1 MSLPLSF
8 SLLLLLAYAI
18 YIMLGFYIISVNTRK
33 AINRLFFAICMAAGI
48 WAFGYS
54 AAMYA
59 PDHGIALSFYRFSS
73 IGWCML
79 FGLQLHFI
87 VILTGEKPLLD
98 KNPWAAVL
106 FYLPGLIAVFP
117 FALLGSLAPGI
128 YNLVPTAI
136 GWINM
141 FPLAGWNLF
150 FVIYFIIYTAASV
163 LLLLGTSPAA
173 VSPEA
178 KKTNNWLGL
187 IFAAILVFAL
197 FTEVLFPG
205 PASFMAAQMAPVGML
220 LPVLF
225 VYCSYRN
232 SAFMVTAP
240 SKTPEPGR
248 ILNEASLVKYY
259 QYSSMAFIGGS
270 VLGFASLYHFAQRPL
285 VPSLLFCFLL
295 FAMGGIIQII
305 SRIPPENELR
315 ENIFIPLLALSVPL
329 LTYPFL
335 DIASV
340 TVWVLPAIMI
350 LMSIIYHKRSKL
362 IILGVAIILTQLW
375 VWCQVPY
382 LHPQVSSASHL
393 ARIGIFVVLLWLAN
407 FVNRTY
413 IQRLEENEAQIR
425 FQTLVSKISSSFV
438 NVNESNIDEKIQ
450 EMLHLCGEFFQA
462 EKAYLL
468 SFFRND
474 RVKLHSWSTD
484 DAEIALDS
492 LPQMNADNFP
502 WWAENMMIA
511 NEVRIINAAD
521 LPDHAA
527 AEKDL
532 MQRYNAQT
540 AISVVVT
547 YKDKNLGN
555 LFFTARE
562 GSSFWREDHKELL
575 LVLVNLL
582 KDAMIKVEAEKE
594 IAYLAFYDGLTGL
607 PNRTLFRNRLEQAIY
622 LARRLE
628 KLLGVIFI
636 DLDAFKAVNDSIGH
650 DGGDKIL
657 QQVAERLT
665 ECLRKQDTVTR
676 FGGDEYLIMLNQ
688 MDRIEDI
695 QKVAENLMNV
705 FNQPFA
711 IDQQEFFLTAS
722 VGISVYPE
730 DGEDVDTLI
739 KNADIAMYT
748 SKEKGRDQ
756 FTFCSPHMKDD
767 ILANMKLTN
776 SLYRALE
783 RNELSLHYQPQID
796 ANTQNIVGIEALL
809 RWNHPEL
816 GAISPVIFIPIAERT
831 GLIKPIGQW
840 VMRAACSQGKA
851 WQDSGL
857 PPIRIAVNL
866 STDQFHN
873 ADLVGMVSEIL
884 AETGLEAKYLELEIT
899 ETAAVNESL
908 NMIEVLHD
916 LKELGVTIAIDD
928 FGINHSSLNRLK
940 SLPVDRLKIDR
951 QFVFGIEEGSIDQA
965 IAKTII
971 QLAKNLQ
978 LKVIAEGVET
988 ETQYVFFHEHLCDE
1002 IQGFYFFKPM
1012 PADEIEPILGDR
1024 AK

>member
-8 SLLLLLAYAI
+8 SLLMLLAYAV
-18 YIMLGFYIISVNTRK
+18 YMLLGFYIISLNTRK
-33 AINRLFFAICMAAGI
+33 AINRLFFAVCMALGI

-59 PDHGIALSFYRFSS
+59 PDNGIALAFYRFSS
-73 IGWCML
+73 VGWCML
-79 FGLQLHFI
+79 FGLQLHFS
-87 VILTGEKPLLD
+87 
-98 KNPWAAVL
+98 AVLVGKETFLKENRWVYAL

-117 FALLGSLAPGI
+117 FAIMGSLAPSI

-150 FVIYFIIYTAASV
+150 FVSYFVIYTAASA
-163 LLLLGTSPAA
+163 LLLGISTAA
-173 VSPEA
+173 VSPEN
-178 KKTNNWLGL
+178 KKTNRWLGL
-187 IFAAILVFAL
+187 IFTAFLVFAL
-197 FTEVLFPG
+197 FTEVLFPD

-220 LPVLF
+220 LLVLF
-225 VYCSYRN
+225 VYYSYRH

-240 SKTPEPGR
+240 SKTAEPGR

-259 QYSSMAFIGGS
+259 QYSSMAFISGS
-270 VLGFASLYHFAQRPL
+270 ALGFASLYHFAQRPI

-305 SRIPPENELR
+305 SHIPPENELR
-315 ENIFIPLLALSVPL
+315 ENIFIPLLALSVPV

-340 TVWVLPAIMI
+340 TVWVIPAIMI

-362 IILGVAIILTQLW
+362 LVLGVAIILTQLW
-375 VWCQVPY
+375 VWYQVPY
-382 LHPQVSSASHL
+382 LHPQVSGASHL
-393 ARIGIFVVLLWLAN
+393 ARIGIFGVLLWLAD
-407 FVNRTY
+407 FVNKTY
-413 IQRLEENEAQIR
+413 IQRLEENEAQIK
-425 FQTLVSKISSSFV
+425 FQIVVSKVSSSFV

-450 EMLHLCGEFFQA
+450 EMLHLCGEFFQS
-462 EKAYLL
+462 ESAYFL
-468 SFFRND
+468 SFLRNYQ
-474 RVKLHSWSTD
+474 VKLHSWSTD
-484 DAEIALDS
+484 DSRITLDS
-492 LPQMNADNFP
+492 LPQINARNFP
-502 WWAENMMIA
+502 WWAENMIKA
-511 NEVRIINAAD
+511 NEVRIINAAE
-521 LPDHAA
+521 LPAEAA

-532 MQRYNAQT
+532 MQRYNVRSLS
-540 AISVVVT
+540 SVVVT
-547 YKDKNLGN
+547 HKDKTLGN
-555 LFFTARE
+555 LFFTVRE
-562 GSSFWREDHKELL
+562 GSSFWREDYKELL
-575 LVLVNLL
+575 LILVNLL

-607 PNRTLFRNRLEQAIY
+607 PNRTLFRNRLEQAIH

-628 KLLGVIFI
+628 KLIGVVFI
-636 DLDAFKAVNDSIGH
+636 DLDAFKAVNDSVGH

-688 MDRIEDI
+688 MERIEDI
-695 QKVAENLMNV
+695 QKVAENLMDA
-705 FNQPFA
+705 FSQPFA
-711 IDQQEFFLTAS
+711 IDQQEFFITAS
-722 VGISVYPE
+722 AGIAVYPE
-730 DGEDVDTLI
+730 DGENVDTLI

-748 SKEKGRDQ
+748 SKEKGKDQ

-767 ILANMKLTN
+767 ILSNMKLTN

-796 ANTQNIVGIEALL
+796 ANTQAIVGIEALL

-816 GAISPVIFIPIAERT
+816 GAISPVTFIPIAERT

-866 STDQFHN
+866 STEQFHN
-873 ADLVGMVSEIL
+873 ADLVGMISEIL

-899 ETAAVNESL
+899 ETAAINESL

-951 QFVFGIEEGSIDQA
+951 QFVYGIEEGSKDEA

-988 ETQYVFFHEHLCDE
+988 ETQYIFFHEHLCDD

-1012 PADEIEPILGDR
+1012 PPDEIEPILSNKTR
-1024 AK
+1024 